1 MRGKVL
7 LVEFKYHQEIIPS
20 QLLMLLDGG
29 YEVHVFLAQ
38 SLWDDQLL
46 GPFRDR
52 VSFTLL
58 PDTKKIVSKVQAL
71 FRLRRYINRHGITHL
86 VVNTLDSNFNYYVLK
101 FNPNVH
107 AIGIVHQ
114 VHRFVKK
121 KSHLRSLRKVRGIAT
136 LSDFTL
142 DFFKKHFTLQV
153 RTAYFYP
160 IYFKTDTAQ
169 PHREK
174 KEIGIVVPGQLDLK
188 KRDYFQLIHA
198 LEHAENLPDIKFYLL
213 GNKNR
218 NDGPAVAAAIES
230 KGLSRYFY
238 VSDGFLPYDDFFS
251 IIRSSDY
258 VMPLLSSSI
267 PNYNQY
273 LQSQISASFNWGY
286 AFRKKLLLHVDFEKI
301 VKGGDA
307 VFYTDSDLPM
317 VLRNLQ
323 QSPSAE
329 IVPEHLAFTNQQ
341 ASYLSL
347 FSD

>member
-1 MRGKVL
+1 
-7 LVEFKYHQEIIPS
+7 
-20 QLLMLLDGG
+20 
-29 YEVHVFLAQ
+29 
-38 SLWDDQLL
+38 
-46 GPFRDR
+46 
-52 VSFTLL
+52 
-58 PDTKKIVSKVQAL
+58 
-71 FRLRRYINRHGITHL
+71 
-86 VVNTLDSNFNYYVLK
+86 
-101 FNPNVH
+101 
-107 AIGIVHQ
+107 
-114 VHRFVKK
+114 
-121 KSHLRSLRKVRGIAT
+121 
-136 LSDFTL
+136 
-142 DFFKKHFTLQV
+142 
-153 RTAYFYP
+153 
-160 IYFKTDTAQ
+160 
-169 PHREK
+169 
-174 KEIGIVVPGQLDLK
+174 
-188 KRDYFQLIHA
+188 
-198 LEHAENLPDIKFYLL
+198 L